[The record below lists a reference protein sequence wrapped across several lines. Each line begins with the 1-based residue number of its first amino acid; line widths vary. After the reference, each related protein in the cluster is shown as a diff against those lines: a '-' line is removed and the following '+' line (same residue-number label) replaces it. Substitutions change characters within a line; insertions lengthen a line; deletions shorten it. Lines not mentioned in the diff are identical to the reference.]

1 MIRNLI
7 KQEILRYYKK
17 EFYLWLGAV
26 LLLGISLSLSI
37 KEYKKLTINLQSK
50 TAVEESYYK
59 LSKEIVKLKEVLK
72 RINLKATQTIIS
84 IPFNGTYDLKDL
96 NKTILNVK
104 SLTQSNASFLVIREL
119 KLIKENDIPKLKITG
134 EIVVF
139 QGERS

>member
-7 KQEILRYYKK
+7 KQEVLRYYKR

-26 LLLGISLSLSI
+26 LLLGLSLSLSI
-37 KEYKKLTINLQSK
+37 KEYKKLTINLQSQA
-50 TAVEESYYK
+50 TVEESYYK
-59 LSKEIVKLKEVLK
+59 LSKEIVRLKEVLK
-72 RINLKATQTIIS
+72 RINLKATQTMIS
-84 IPFNGTYDLKDL
+84 IPFNGTYDLRDL

-104 SLTQSNASFLVIREL
+104 TLAQSDASFLVIREL

-139 QGERS
+139 QSGGS

>member
-72 RINLKATQTIIS
+72 RINLKTTQTMIS
-84 IPFNGTYDLKDL
+84 IPFNGTYDLRDL

-104 SLTQSNASFLVIREL
+104 NLTQSDASFLVIREL

-139 QGERS
+139 QSGGS

>member
-7 KQEILRYYKK
+7 KQEVLRYYKK
-17 EFYLWLGAV
+17 EFYLWLGAI

-37 KEYKKLTINLQSK
+37 KEYKKLTINLQSQ
-50 TAVEESYYK
+50 AIVEESYYK

-84 IPFNGTYDLKDL
+84 IPFNGTYDLRDL

-104 SLTQSNASFLVIREL
+104 TLAQSNASFLVIREL

-139 QGERS
+139 QSGGS

>member
-1 MIRNLI
+1 MISNLI
-7 KQEILRYYKK
+7 KQEVLKNYKK
-17 EFYLWLGAV
+17 EFYQWLGAV
-26 LLLGISLSLSI
+26 LLLGISLFLGI

-59 LSKEIVKLKEVLK
+59 LSKEFVKLKEGLK
-72 RINLKATQTIIS
+72 GINLKATQTMIS
-84 IPFNGTYDLKDL
+84 IPFNGTYDLRDL

-104 SLTQSNASFLVIREL
+104 TLTQSNASFLVIREL

-139 QGERS
+139 QSGGS

>member
-72 RINLKATQTIIS
+72 RINLKTTQTMIS
-84 IPFNGTYDLKDL
+84 IPFNGTYDLRDL

-104 SLTQSNASFLVIREL
+104 SLTQSDASFLVIREL
-119 KLIKENDIPKLKITG
+119 KLIKENNIPKLKITG

>member
-7 KQEILRYYKK
+7 KQEVLRYYKK

-26 LLLGISLSLSI
+26 LLLGFSLSLSI
-37 KEYKKLTINLQSK
+37 KEYKKLTINLQSQA
-50 TAVEESYYK
+50 TVEESYYK
-59 LSKEIVKLKEVLK
+59 LSKEIVRLKEVLK
-72 RINLKATQTIIS
+72 RINLKATQTMIS
-84 IPFNGTYDLKDL
+84 IPFNGTYDLRDL

-104 SLTQSNASFLVIREL
+104 TLAQSNASFLVIREL

-139 QGERS
+139 QNGES

>member
-37 KEYKKLTINLQSK
+37 KEYNKLTINLQSK

>member
-59 LSKEIVKLKEVLK
+59 LSKEIVRLKEVLK
-72 RINLKATQTIIS
+72 RINLKATQTMIS
-84 IPFNGTYDLKDL
+84 IPFNGTYDLRDL

-104 SLTQSNASFLVIREL
+104 NLTQSDASFLVIREL
-119 KLIKENDIPKLKITG
+119 KLIKENNIPKLKITG

>member
-72 RINLKATQTIIS
+72 RINLKATQTMIS
-84 IPFNGTYDLKDL
+84 IPFNGTYDLRDL

-104 SLTQSNASFLVIREL
+104 SLTQSDASFLVIREL
-119 KLIKENDIPKLKITG
+119 KLIKENGIPKLKITG